1 MAVVSSNVTVLLGAG
16 DGLGTLGSPQGS
28 YPGSDFALLDINGD
42 GKLDLVTISPDA
54 HKVGIDLYLGDG
66 RGSFGSPTFLATSQ
80 TYTAIVAADLNLD
93 GNPDL
98 ILTGGS
104 VSVLDGDGKGGF
116 GAEHAFAAGD
126 GPHNVIVGDWN
137 HDGAPDIAVADSVE
151 GSPSPQSIS
160 LLLNRTGDT
169 ASLSLSSNPAQYGQP
184 TSVEAS
190 IVPTVPGS
198 ASPGGTVSLTVGTV
212 QTLQG
217 SLTNGTY
224 SAPLGT
230 VAVGSY
236 SINGS
241 YQGDGNYP
249 PKPFRVLT
257 FTVTKANTTT
267 SVAASAAPG
276 IFGTTINFKIAVM
289 PAFSGVPAGS
299 VTLWEGA
306 NLLGTATVDNTGGT
320 NFALNSLSQGNHV
333 LSAQYAR
340 R

>member
-1 MAVVSSNVTVLLGAG
+1 MALQ
-16 DGLGTLGSPQGS
+16 TLRWPIR
-28 YPGSDFALLDINGD
+28 L
-42 GKLDLVTISPDA
+42 K
-54 HKVGIDLYLGDG
+54 
-66 RGSFGSPTFLATSQ
+66 
-80 TYTAIVAADLNLD
+80 
-93 GNPDL
+93 
-98 ILTGGS
+98 
-104 VSVLDGDGKGGF
+104 
-116 GAEHAFAAGD
+116 
-126 GPHNVIVGDWN
+126 
-137 HDGAPDIAVADSVE
+137 

-169 ASLSLSSNPAQYGQP
+169 ASLSLSSNPTQYGQP

-198 ASPGGTVSLTVGTV
+198 ASPGRHRIVNGGYGTDTARVS
-212 QTLQG
+212 
-217 SLTNGTY
+217 TNGTY

-306 NLLGTATVDNTGGT
+306 NLLGTATVDNT
-320 NFALNSLSQGNHV
+320 V
-333 LSAQYAR
+333 AR
-340 R
+340 TSR